1 MELIKNRRSIKEFI
15 DKKID
20 KETIL
25 EILECGRWAPS
36 DQNSQPWRVCA
47 VIHPTVKRML
57 SELSKDGKIIED
69 AYLSLAI
76 FLDIEKSDNRKKSIL
91 AVGAFMQNILLG
103 VSALGEIGAVWIG
116 EILEQKEKVNQLFKL
131 PVEKF
136 ELMGVIAVG
145 YFDEEREKASKE
157 SRERRTVDEFVEWY

>member
-1 MELIKNRRSIKEFI
+1 MELIKNRRSIKKFI
-15 DKKID
+15 SKKID

-36 DQNSQPWRVCA
+36 NQNSQPWRVCA
-47 VIHPTVKRML
+47 VTHPTVKRML
-57 SELSKDGKIIED
+57 SELTKDGSVIED

-76 FLDIEKSDNRKKSIL
+76 FLDIERSDNKTKSIQ
-91 AVGAFMQNILLG
+91 AIGAFMQNILLG

-116 EILEQKEKVNQLFKL
+116 EILEQKEKVNQLFKF
-131 PVEKF
+131 PMEKY

-145 YFDEEREKASKE
+145 YFEETSEKADIKP
-157 SRERRTVDEFVEWY
+157 RERRKVDEFIEWF